1 MCGTLQKIVVYKNQ
15 NHLATTPFSCL
26 QYGGDWE
33 YEQDLL
39 KEEGDS
45 LKHCFEIRNKHNITI
60 VWWALFLNHCIFDN
74 MEQL

>member
-1 MCGTLQKIVVYKNQ
+1 MWGTLQKLVVYKNQ

-45 LKHCFEIRNKHNITI
+45 LNHFFVLFWNKK
-60 VWWALFLNHCIFDN
+60 
-74 MEQL
+74 